1 MTGQTFTLDDAAFRA
16 VLDRLSAACADLSV
30 PMDKIGFA
38 LSQRAQL
45 SFVDQ
50 HDPWGGAW
58 APLAPATLA
67 KRRDE
72 GRQGATILRDTS
84 QLMQSLMHAPEGD
97 GVDIRIGNTNRPATI
112 HQFGGQAGRGG
123 RTNIP
128 ARPMLPIKAGGEVQL
143 PPDWLDEL
151 IEITRGH
158 LDGAAS

>member
-1 MTGQTFTLDDAAFRA
+1 MTGPTFTLDDAEFQGF
-16 VLDRLSAACADLSV
+16 LSRLAAATGDLRV
-30 PMDKIGFA
+30 PMEKIGFA

-72 GRQGATILRDTS
+72 GRSGASILRDTS
-84 QLMQSLMHAPEGD
+84 QLMQSLIHAPEGN
-97 GVDIRIGNTNRPATI
+97 GVDIRVGNTNRPATI
-112 HQFGGQAGRGG
+112 HQFGGQAGRG
-123 RTNIP
+123 RKVTIP

-143 PPDWLDEL
+143 PPDWLDEM

-158 LDGAAS
+158 LEGAAS